1 MNLFGDNMNFID
13 EVQLEDSIKKLVMY
27 KNNID
32 LSFDEVK
39 IVLGKMN
46 DTFETGNKKV
56 FLELTDDLVQKK
68 RIVTKIH
75 NDNLYVLEKNLDN
88 YRRTA
93 KEVSHIFNNIE
104 EKTKGL

>member
-1 MNLFGDNMNFID
+1 MNLLGDNMNFID

>member
-1 MNLFGDNMNFID
+1 MNLLGDNMNFID

-32 LSFDEVK
+32 LSFDEIK

>member
-1 MNLFGDNMNFID
+1 MNLLGDNMNFID

-32 LSFDEVK
+32 LSFDEIK
-39 IVLGKMN
+39 IVLGEMN

>member
-1 MNLFGDNMNFID
+1 MNFID